1 MSLAVGSFLKL
12 AVRGESHAPS
22 LRFTV
27 ENFPAGFA
35 IDAEALRA
43 FMERRAPGR
52 DAFSTARKETDAV
65 IWTGGVTAEGLTT
78 GEPLCG
84 KIANTDMRPH
94 DYGAERTI
102 PRPGHADFGQWV
114 QTGRIPTGGGAN
126 SGRLTAALCG
136 VGGVCLQFLATRGIH
151 IEAKI
156 EAIHGNKEDPDG
168 EILKAKADGD
178 SVGGTI
184 VCTATGLRAGLGGA
198 LFDGIE
204 SALASALFAI
214 PGLKGVEFG
223 NGFEAALLTGSEN
236 NDAFEVTDG
245 KVVTTTN
252 RHGGLLGGRTTG
264 MPLVF
269 RVALKPT
276 PTIFKPQPSVDL
288 ATMTP
293 AVCEMKGRH
302 DPCIVRRA
310 VPVVEAVAAFVLA
323 DAILAD
329 EAARP
334 RVCLTLTGKTLA
346 EDVKQFERAQYF
358 CDLVELRVDLLSE
371 NERARAA
378 EFPSKV
384 PVPVIL
390 TYRRTVDGGAFD
402 GDEEMRKT
410 FFKQVLANPGFAY
423 VDFEDDFRDD
433 ELTALATKSHTRIIR
448 SLHIFKGPV
457 SLVERVVPNAK
468 IEGTVPMLCR
478 RLKGETNEIP
488 KVAFMPQSEADV
500 ERFFEETKDF
510 DDFPHILCA
519 MGPLGLPTRV
529 SAHRSHSFLTYT
541 SLPNG
546 GALNRGA
553 TLPSVGKQGKDN
565 GDCPRGDL
573 RALGHVTP
581 HNLRRARKFAVL
593 GHPVGHSLS
602 PEMHR
607 ANFAALGFVATYEKF
622 DVAPENLAETLKKL
636 QKEGFSG
643 VNLTIP
649 HKVAVLPLLDQV
661 DETVRQYG
669 SCNTVRFEADG
680 SLTGFNTDVTGFI
693 ETLSAHGFS
702 LAGKNVL
709 IFGRGGAGS
718 ALAACATA
726 ENAQKVSIFGRNA
739 YVDGDSPH
747 EIGGDCP
754 RELKP
759 EVLDLAREAD
769 LIVNATP
776 VGLKLGDSP
785 LLPAEVFR
793 PGQVVLDIIPTRAL
807 PPTAATAQAAGATA
821 IGGLEFLV
829 GQGAKAFELWTG
841 IPADRAAMISA
852 LGIVSLSK

>member
-1 MSLAVGSFLKL
+1 MTIGSFLKL
-12 AVRGESHAPS
+12 AVCGESHAPS
-22 LRFTV
+22 LRFSL
-27 ENFPAGFA
+27 ENFPAGFSL
-35 IDAEALRA
+35 DTNALRA

-52 DAFSTARKETDAV
+52 DAFSTARKEADEV
-65 IWTGGVTAEGLTT
+65 IWTGGVTADGVTT
-78 GEPLCG
+78 GETLTG
-84 KIANTDMRPH
+84 KIANTDMRPR

-114 QTGRIPTGGGAN
+114 ETGRIPTGGGAN

-136 VGGVCLQFLATRGIH
+136 AGGVCLQFLAARGIR
-151 IEAKI
+151 IDAKI
-156 EAIHGNKEDPDG
+156 EAIHGNKADPDS

-204 SALASALFAI
+204 SALAGALFAI
-214 PGLKGVEFG
+214 PGVKGVEFG

-236 NDAFEVTDG
+236 NDAFEVKDG
-245 KVVTTTN
+245 EVLTSTN

-288 ATMTP
+288 ATMMP

-334 RVCLTLTGKTLA
+334 RVCLTLTGSTLA
-346 EDVKQFERAQYF
+346 EDVKQFEQARYF
-358 CDLVELRVDLLSE
+358 CDLVELRVDLLTE
-371 NERARAA
+371 AERARAV
-378 EFPSKV
+378 ELPSKV
-384 PVPVIL
+384 PVPTIL

-402 GDEEMRKT
+402 GPEDERKD
-410 FFKQVLANPGFAY
+410 FFKQALAKPGFAY
-423 VDFEDDFRDD
+423 VDFEDDFRDE
-433 ELTALATKSHTRIIR
+433 ELSTLATQSHTRIIR
-448 SLHIFKGPV
+448 SLHLFTNAYSKGSDPI
-457 SLVERVVPNAK
+457 EYAF
-468 IEGTVPMLCR
+468 EGTVSEICR

-488 KVAFMPQSEADV
+488 KVAFMPQSETDI

-529 SAHRSHSFLTYT
+529 SARRSHSFLTYT
-541 SLPNG
+541 SLP
-546 GALNRGA
+546 
-553 TLPSVGKQGKDN
+553 K
-565 GDCPRGDL
+565 GDCPQSNL
-573 RALGHVTP
+573 RALGHLTP
-581 HNLRRARKFAVL
+581 HELRRARKFAVL

-607 ANFAALGFVATYEKF
+607 ANFAALGFPATYEKF

-636 QKEGFSG
+636 QKEGFAG

-669 SCNTVRFEADG
+669 SCNTVRFETDG
-680 SLTGFNTDVTGFI
+680 TLTGFNTDVTGFI

-726 ENAQKVSIFGRNA
+726 ENAQKVSVFGRNA
-739 YVDGDSPH
+739 YVNGDSPLKN
-747 EIGGDCP
+747 EGDSP
-754 RELKP
+754 LKP
-759 EVLDLAREAD
+759 EVLELAREAD

-776 VGLKLGDSP
+776 VGLKKGDSP

-793 PGQVVLDIIPTRAL
+793 PGQAVLDIIPTREL
-807 PPTAATAQAAGATA
+807 PPTAAAAQTAGATA

-841 IPADRAAMISA
+841 ISANRSSMLAA
-852 LGIVSLSK
+852 LGIMV